1 MRLLTEPFN
10 PGAFIGSFST
20 AHSGLGGL
28 CSFVGEVRFDEGVE
42 ALELRHFAPLTLPG
56 MEALADTALA
66 RFDLMGILIVH
77 RTGLM
82 QPGEPI
88 VLVSAGARHRRN
100 AIQAVDYTMD
110 HLKSDSW
117 FWKREKVSGEW
128 RWVEPRGQDFA
139 DLQRWG

>member
-1 MRLLTEPFN
+1 
-10 PGAFIGSFST
+10 
-20 AHSGLGGL
+20 
-28 CSFVGEVRFDEGVE
+28 
-42 ALELRHFAPLTLPG
+42 